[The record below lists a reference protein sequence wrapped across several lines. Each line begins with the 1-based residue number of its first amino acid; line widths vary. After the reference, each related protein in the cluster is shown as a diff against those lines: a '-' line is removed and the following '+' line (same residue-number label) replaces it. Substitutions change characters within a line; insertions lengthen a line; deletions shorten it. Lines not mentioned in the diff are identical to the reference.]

1 MFHASTWQERTS
13 LFMKILWPIM
23 VTQIGLY
30 AMNLTDTIM
39 SGQVSTNDLSGVAI
53 GASLW
58 MPIITG
64 INGILMAV
72 SPMISQL
79 VGSGRQDGIARSV
92 SQALYVSV
100 LLAILVAAV
109 GSLALK
115 PILDGMKVTAEVPEV
130 HHIALQYVLALM
142 LGLIPL
148 FAANVLRYFFDAQG
162 FTRISMIIT
171 LLAIPFN
178 AVLNYVFIFGKLG
191 VPQMGGI
198 GAGYATAITYWI
210 ILAISVWMTFRI
222 PAVRSYRLF
231 VEWAKPS
238 LKAWKELLGI
248 GVPIGLSIFFEV
260 SIFSVVTLL
269 IGNQFTTETVA
280 AHQAALSFT
289 SLIFMIPLSISM
301 ALTIVVG
308 FSVGGGKLHAARRYT
323 LLGVGGAVAFLAVC
337 SVLLYVLRE
346 PIAYLYT
353 KEPEVAALAAQ
364 FLVFAIFYQLSDALQ
379 ASLQGV
385 LRGYKDVRVP
395 FMIAFVSYW
404 IIGIPSGYILSN
416 YSELGPFGYWIGIII
431 GLTCAAVGFW
441 VRLRGVQ
448 QREALVSAIVR

>member
-13 LFMKILWPIM
+13 LFLKILWPIM

-39 SGQVSTNDLSGVAI
+39 SGQVGTNDLAGVAI
-53 GASLW
+53 GSSLW

-72 SPMISQL
+72 SPMIAQL

-100 LLAILVAAV
+100 MLAIVVGAA
-109 GSLALK
+109 GSFALK
-115 PILDGMKVTAEVPEV
+115 PILDGMNVTAEV
-130 HHIALQYVLALM
+130 HHVALHYVLALM
-142 LGLIPL
+142 LGIVPL

-178 AVLNYVFIFGKLG
+178 AALNYVFIFGKLG
-191 VPQMGGI
+191 LPQMGGI

-210 ILAISVWMTFRI
+210 VLAISVWMTFRI
-222 PAVRSYRLF
+222 PAVRRYRLF
-231 VEWAKPS
+231 AEWAKPS
-238 LKAWKELLGI
+238 LKAWKELLAI

-269 IGNQFTTETVA
+269 MGMQFSTETVA
-280 AHQAALSFT
+280 AHQSALSFT

-337 SVLLYVLRE
+337 SVLLFVFRE

-353 KEPEVAALAAQ
+353 KEPQVATLAAQ
-364 FLVFAIFYQLSDALQ
+364 FLVVAIFYQLSDALQ

-395 FMIAFVSYW
+395 FIIAFVSYW
-404 IIGIPSGYILSN
+404 IIGIPSGFMLSN
-416 YSELGPFGYWIGIII
+416 YTELGPFGYWVGIII

-441 VRLRGVQ
+441 IRLRGIQ
-448 QREALVSAIVR
+448 KRGASAVPATAV